1 MFSLIQPVE
10 RGRNKPGFSIAEL
23 LIVILALAV
32 VAAILLPKMMGSNT
46 RAKETDL
53 RDDLKMLRNAVDAF
67 HADTGQYPAALG
79 DLAETDVTKVRVSG
93 GDIVAKADWY
103 GPYVESVP
111 YDPVSGGAFRYVDST
126 GKVSCATSGPSIDGS
141 RYSSW

>member
-10 RGRNKPGFSIAEL
+10 RGRNKPGFSLVDL
-23 LIVILALAV
+23 LLVVLALAV
-32 VAAILLPKMMGSNT
+32 VAGILLPKMMGSNT

-53 RDDLKMLRNAVDAF
+53 RDDLKMLRNAIDAF

-79 DLAETDVTKVRVSG
+79 DLAETDVTKVRVAG
-93 GDIVAKADWY
+93 GEIVAKADWH

-111 YDPVSGGAFRYVDST
+111 NDPVSGGAFRYVDST
-126 GKVSCATSGPSIDGS
+126 GKVSCATSGPALNGGE
-141 RYSSW
+141 YSSW